1 MKIQYVSKYLS
12 ISREGLVPELLC
24 PMDQGL
30 LYCNQDAE
38 DNIFLY
44 CLSCNYKNN
53 MGLDLYTSL
62 KKMVDKEIDK

>member
-12 ISREGLVPELLC
+12 LSREGLVPELLC

-30 LYCNQDAE
+30 LYCNQDTE

-53 MGLDLYTSL
+53 MGLDLYTNL
-62 KKMVDKEIDK
+62 KRMVDHEV